1 MKEGVFVSEA
11 LDYSSIKKGQINLIY
26 SSCGS
31 GKTTAI
37 YKTIPQAIGIKTS
50 KVLVL
55 IDTTAGKDSFIKE
68 GQAEEYLNGEFTS
81 IKPTIMTYASF
92 GAKIKDFE
100 MILNDYD
107 MIVCDE
113 IHAMRTPVC
122 IARGKL
128 AKQFPQAK
136 PWEIND
142 MLKMTCFNYIAI
154 ETISDIAEKGEKWVF
169 GLTATPRNIE
179 KIKQFNGLI
188 EEVKF
193 SQALRAYEIISSFE
207 YADIEEILQK
217 AIPDDRKRAFFFS
230 TVKELKKYRQLL
242 LENGRKAE
250 AIWSVNHGEQM
261 NEHQLLTRDYVLEEH
276 KLPNDVQ
283 DLLFNKAYE
292 TAITLKDDT
301 VKEIYIHSGDV
312 DTRIQARNRFRQ
324 DIEVV
329 GYYNVNKAK
338 NKKKAE
344 NRKNVGFKEKWEIPT
359 KYLNV
364 PLDKKQRDALIL
376 DISFPKKWTTLKKVL
391 LDNNYQIQNKTIRGI
406 PYVIIQKN
414 Q

>member
-26 SSCGS
+26 SNCGS

-68 GQAEEYLNGEFTS
+68 GQAEEYLNGEFTT

-122 IARGKL
+122 IAREKL

-154 ETISDIAEKGEKWVF
+154 EAISDIAEKE
-169 GLTATPRNIE
+169 
-179 KIKQFNGLI
+179 
-188 EEVKF
+188 
-193 SQALRAYEIISSFE
+193 
-207 YADIEEILQK
+207 
-217 AIPDDRKRAFFFS
+217 
-230 TVKELKKYRQLL
+230 
-242 LENGRKAE
+242 
-250 AIWSVNHGEQM
+250 
-261 NEHQLLTRDYVLEEH
+261 
-276 KLPNDVQ
+276 
-283 DLLFNKAYE
+283 
-292 TAITLKDDT
+292 
-301 VKEIYIHSGDV
+301 
-312 DTRIQARNRFRQ
+312 
-324 DIEVV
+324 
-329 GYYNVNKAK
+329 
-338 NKKKAE
+338 
-344 NRKNVGFKEKWEIPT
+344 EKWEIPN
-359 KYLNV
+359 KY
-364 PLDKKQRDALIL
+364 
-376 DISFPKKWTTLKKVL
+376 
-391 LDNNYQIQNKTIRGI
+391 
-406 PYVIIQKN
+406 
-414 Q
+414 